1 MDCYYRA
8 IGAIGKGLR
17 DRGVVAVLLMT
28 VKVVPTEAATI
39 FPSTVKVP
47 PPATV
52 TPFAIEKSG
61 QPSHEAS
68 IF

>member
-1 MDCYYRA
+1 MAVDCYCRA

-47 PPATV
+47 PV
-52 TPFAIEKSG
+52 AIEKSG